1 MSIFT
6 GSGVALVTPFK
17 NNSIDYTA
25 LKKLIQ
31 WHLDSGTDAIVC
43 CGTTG
48 EASTL
53 STSEKIE
60 MVRFTVE
67 TAGGKVPVIAGAGTN
82 NTSASVELA
91 KEFSQAGADGLLVV
105 TPYYNK
111 ATRTGLVRHYETIAD
126 ATDLPVILYSVKSR
140 TGLNIDADTVI
151 ELSHH
156 PNIAGIKEAS
166 SDISQ
171 IAEIASYIAKCKES
185 EEALTF
191 DLYSGNDDQTI
202 PVMSLGGIG
211 CISTVANII
220 PAEYHLMTTRWLEG
234 CHSDAVKMQLA
245 MLPLIK
251 ALFREVNPIPVKAAL
266 NMMNK
271 IQREYRMPLC
281 EPSSETL
288 YLVYN
293 EMVRYGIKL

>member
-245 MLPLIK
+245 MLPDRK
-251 ALFREVNPIPVKAAL
+251 SVV
-266 NMMNK
+266 
-271 IQREYRMPLC
+271 
-281 EPSSETL
+281 
-288 YLVYN
+288 
-293 EMVRYGIKL
+293 

>member
-234 CHSDAVKMQLA
+234 CYSDAVKMQLA